1 MRETPGCSSDSMWVR
16 SCSATLACG
25 AVVVGDLLSDAT
37 FFGGGG
43 PGRAQ
48 RRSRMLQ
55 DAIIKY
61 DDGRPRTKHLT
72 TNCAIEVDEAAGTA
86 EDLQ

>member
-1 MRETPGCSSDSMWVR
+1 
-16 SCSATLACG
+16 
-25 AVVVGDLLSDAT
+25 
-37 FFGGGG
+37 
-43 PGRAQ
+43 
-48 RRSRMLQ
+48 MLQ
-55 DAIIKY
+55 DAIVKY